1 MFPNSLLA
9 QWDAPVWY
17 PTRFDSPMNIMR
29 GVAFWL
35 TIALALGVVVAALC
49 VKGDARKKLL
59 KIALMCAI
67 FYAVA
72 LGIAF
77 LVMTFLDDGIDAL
90 LFVPLLIVLVC
101 SAGCLAL
108 LLLRRDLIAKISA
121 GVVMGAAAI
130 GLVVCL
136 AVRYASGVS
145 LDLNGIPQE
154 DVQEVGLYISA
165 AVLVVGLIAA
175 AFLLDFGNKQDLGS
189 KSLAYAAVM
198 LAMSFALSYIRLVK
212 LPQGGSVTVAS
223 LLPLMIYSYMFGTRK
238 GVMAGAVYGILQAI
252 QDLYIL
258 HPAQFLLD
266 YPVAFACIGL
276 AGMFAKTKA
285 LKKVP
290 QLQFAL
296 GAIVA
301 CTLRYVSHVL
311 SGVFAFSTIAA
322 SYGMGAWPYSLLYN
336 SFVFADCAIAVAVGI
351 FVFCSPSFVKLA
363 RRFHGEKKTTSPDQ
377 SPEQA

>member
-35 TIALALGVVVAALC
+35 TIALAIGVVVAALC

-90 LFVPLLIVLVC
+90 LFVPLLIE
-101 SAGCLAL
+101 
-108 LLLRRDLIAKISA
+108 
-121 GVVMGAAAI
+121 
-130 GLVVCL
+130 
-136 AVRYASGVS
+136 
-145 LDLNGIPQE
+145 IPQE

-266 YPVAFACIGL
+266 YPVAFAYIGL